1 MFLTPPTPD
10 RLVRAGPFGN
20 QINVSLSCV
29 SWTSAGSCCQSLKQ
43 WFHKITPVGTEA
55 ETLFQVPE
63 MKTPVSHE
71 VGELIISE
79 FLQEYASQNTCSYN
93 QNTEQIEGNCM
104 FLLVEKNLGNADSD

>member
-1 MFLTPPTPD
+1 
-10 RLVRAGPFGN
+10 
-20 QINVSLSCV
+20 
-29 SWTSAGSCCQSLKQ
+29 
-43 WFHKITPVGTEA
+43 
-55 ETLFQVPE
+55 

-93 QNTEQIEGNCM
+93 QNTEQTEGNCM